1 MGCSQSISAAI
12 ADTKVSSG
20 LKKIDIFPE
29 SISGECCWRGSLVV
43 TVHRRGLSSHSWT
56 GPCGSEPNTTR
67 FSFLA
72 SSSLSPVNNNNKSRL
87 EQSAGAS
94 AAEQETTTSGLTR
107 GNSSDSLPSNCTTNN
122 NNNIQHHHGLNDAAT
137 PPSPV
142 KATHHF
148 DIDEAAESQLK
159 DCSVA
164 LFGTNNHHNAV
175 NASASTTEGTATPP
189 SPVKATH
196 HFDIDEAVASQLKDR
211 SVALFGHNKK
221 KNKDDDDDEDDP
233 FADDSSAVFEVDE
246 DFLLLDDCDN
256 LSTTSVQDAL
266 RGLTLDARMSLVEL
280 VRSNS
285 VGHLMTA

>member
-1 MGCSQSISAAI
+1 VGQIGGHGALSEGCLLI
-12 ADTKVSSG
+12 
-20 LKKIDIFPE
+20 L
-29 SISGECCWRGSLVV
+29 
-43 TVHRRGLSSHSWT
+43 
-56 GPCGSEPNTTR
+56 GPCGSQPSTTR
-67 FSFLA
+67 FSLLV
-72 SSSLSPVNNNNKSRL
+72 SLSLSPVNNNNSRI
-87 EQSAGAS
+87 EHAAGAS
-94 AAEQETTTSGLTR
+94 AAETTTSGLTR

-122 NNNIQHHHGLNDAAT
+122 NNIHHHDLNASGSTTEGTAT

-164 LFGTNNHHNAV
+164 LFGPNNDNNHHNGLD
-175 NASASTTEGTATPP
+175 ASGSTTEVAATPP

-196 HFDIDEAVASQLKDR
+196 HFDIDEAVASELKDR

>member
-29 SISGECCWRGSLVV
+29 SISGECWWGSLVV
-43 TVHRRGLSSHSWT
+43 TVHRARAV
-56 GPCGSEPNTTR
+56 
-67 FSFLA
+67 FSFLDHA
-72 SSSLSPVNNNNKSRL
+72 AVNPAALDSQSLVSSSLSPVNNNNNKSRI
-87 EQSAGAS
+87 EHAAGAS
-94 AAEQETTTSGLTR
+94 AAEQETTASGLTR

-122 NNNIQHHHGLNDAAT
+122 NNIHHHDLNASGSTAEGTAT

-159 DCSVA
+159 DRSVA
-164 LFGTNNHHNAV
+164 LFGTNN
-175 NASASTTEGTATPP
+175 SGSTAEGTATPP

-211 SVALFGHNKK
+211 SVALFGHSK
-221 KNKDDDDDEDDP
+221 KNKDDGHDDDEDDP

-246 DFLLLDDCDN
+246 DFLLLDDSDN

>member
-1 MGCSQSISAAI
+1 VGQIGGHGALSEGCLLI
-12 ADTKVSSG
+12 
-20 LKKIDIFPE
+20 L
-29 SISGECCWRGSLVV
+29 
-43 TVHRRGLSSHSWT
+43 
-56 GPCGSEPNTTR
+56 GPCGSQPSTTR
-67 FSFLA
+67 FSLLV
-72 SSSLSPVNNNNKSRL
+72 SLSLSPVNNNNSRI
-87 EQSAGAS
+87 EHAAGAS
-94 AAEQETTTSGLTR
+94 AAETTTSGLTR

-122 NNNIQHHHGLNDAAT
+122 NNIHHHDLNASGSTAEGTAT

-159 DCSVA
+159 DRSVA
-164 LFGTNNHHNAV
+164 LFGTNN
-175 NASASTTEGTATPP
+175 SGSTAEGTATPP

-211 SVALFGHNKK
+211 SVALFGHSK
-221 KNKDDDDDEDDP
+221 KNKDDGHDDDEDDP

-246 DFLLLDDCDN
+246 DFLLLDDSDN